1 MGMYDYLLDM
11 DPLLVQV
18 ELTEACNLKCRFCYN
33 SQKPRYN
40 KNVFRMMDTLAD
52 QGVMQLT
59 LTGGEPLMHPDFFSV
74 LQYAVKKF
82 PNVMI
87 LSNGA
92 LMDDES
98 VVRISDS
105 GVMSVSISIH
115 GTEEVHEALTC
126 VQGSFADSM
135 HAIEKYLQIGRV
147 PIASNFVLNA
157 RNKASLGQTANRFH
171 DMGLQFM
178 TITRFV
184 PVGVG
189 KAAHDLEI
197 SQADMIYAMS
207 FADRFMKEFEYPN
220 IEFAEAVPHCVVPS
234 ELKYLANTCSYGYD
248 RFYVDVDGNLMVCG
262 LSRIPLGGN
271 ILEKAI
277 ADIKRDS
284 MVYKAY
290 LDGSHLPMP
299 CRTCMALNK
308 CHGGCRAASMR
319 TGEWCGTMDSLLE
332 ERLSV

>member
-1 MGMYDYLLDM
+1 MDKYSHLLEM
-11 DPLLVQV
+11 APLLVQV

-40 KNVFRMMDTLAD
+40 TNVFRMMDILSD

-59 LTGGEPLMHPDFFSV
+59 LTGGEPLMHPDFFSI
-74 LQYAVKKF
+74 LKYAVKKF

-92 LMDDES
+92 LMNEEN
-98 VVRISDS
+98 VMRISDS

-115 GTEEVHEALTC
+115 GTEDVHDALTH
-126 VQGSFADSM
+126 VKGSYFDSM
-135 HAIEKYLQIGRV
+135 RAIGKFLELDRV
-147 PIASNFVLNA
+147 PVASNFVLNA
-157 RNKASLGQTANRFH
+157 CNKAVLENTATRFH

-184 PVGVG
+184 PVGIG
-189 KAAHDLEI
+189 KAARDLEI
-197 SQADMIYAMS
+197 SQY
-207 FADRFMKEFEYPN
+207 EYPN
-220 IEFAEAVPHCVVPS
+220 IEFAEAVPHCIVPPKL
-234 ELKYLANTCSYGYD
+234 EYLANTCSYGYD
-248 RFYVDVDGNLMVCG
+248 RFYVDVEGNMMVCG

-271 ILEKAI
+271 ILKRTI
-277 ADIKRDS
+277 VDIKRNS

-290 LDGSHLPMP
+290 LGDSHIPAS
-299 CRTCMALNK
+299 CRTCGLLQR

-332 ERLSV
+332 EKLSV